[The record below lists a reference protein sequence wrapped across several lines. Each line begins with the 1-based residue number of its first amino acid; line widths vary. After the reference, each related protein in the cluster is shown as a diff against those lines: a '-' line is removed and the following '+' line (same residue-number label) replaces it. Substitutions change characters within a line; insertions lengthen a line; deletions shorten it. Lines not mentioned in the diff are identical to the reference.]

1 MMINTKHFCI
11 FNSISNE
18 HVYNIFNIPE
28 KKNKNRIAPRIL
40 QFKMGNNI
48 VDFRAH
54 VDDDVDQLIIKQLQ
68 YSFLKKMQEQWE
80 IFLSNFLTSN
90 KYYQSEMGSNNEP

>member
-68 YSFLKKMQEQWE
+68 YSFLKKNARTMRNFFIE
-80 IFLSNFLTSN
+80 LSN
-90 KYYQSEMGSNNEP
+90 KQSILSKRNGIEQ